1 LRTLA
6 AAYAEAGKFAQAVE
20 TARRAMQLATAQG
33 NAPLAGTLEQELEL
47 YQIDTPVREGRP

>member
-1 LRTLA
+1 
-6 AAYAEAGKFAQAVE
+6 
-20 TARRAMQLATAQG
+20 MQLATAQG